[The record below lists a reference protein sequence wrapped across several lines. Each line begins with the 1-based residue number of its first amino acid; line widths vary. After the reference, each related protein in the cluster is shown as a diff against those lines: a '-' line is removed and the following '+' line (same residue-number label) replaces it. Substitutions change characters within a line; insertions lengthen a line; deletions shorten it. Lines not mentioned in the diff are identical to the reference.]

1 MTSEINE
8 SFPQTRQ
15 DISNLKQTAVDAAKD
30 IGSTATVHAKK
41 AQSNLKELASHAK
54 EESGDHLN
62 QVKSGFADLADQ
74 FRDYVVERPLATV
87 GTALAIGFVLGF
99 LRRGSRS

>member
-1 MTSEINE
+1 MTNDINE

-30 IGSTATVHAKK
+30 IGSTASVHAKK
-41 AQSNLKELASHAK
+41 AQSNLKELASHAQ
-54 EESGDHLN
+54 EESFDNLN
-62 QVKSGFADLADQ
+62 QVKSGFGDLTDQ
-74 FRDYVVERPLATV
+74 FRDYVLERPLASV

-99 LRRGSRS
+99 IKRGSR